1 MKIPCGHC
9 KRDDCRL
16 CYLYEN
22 NERYRAL
29 WSDKWPMVGCALK
42 ELVDWFGIKEK
53 KGCGCKEM
61 MSQMNA
67 WGVDGCR
74 ERMPVIV
81 AHLREKSL
89 ERGFVPLPD
98 IAFRG
103 LVELAIA
110 NAMAKI
116 EQPAENDKIQEG

>member
-67 WGVDGCR
+67 WGVDG
-74 ERMPVIV
+74 
-81 AHLREKSL
+81 SL